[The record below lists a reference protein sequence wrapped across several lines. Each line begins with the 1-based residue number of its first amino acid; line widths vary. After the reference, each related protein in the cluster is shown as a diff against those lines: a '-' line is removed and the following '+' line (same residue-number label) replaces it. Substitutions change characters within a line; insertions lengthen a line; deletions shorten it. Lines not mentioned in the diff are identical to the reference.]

1 MGGAEAAGDARRDA
15 SAAGTRAGLV
25 TMNSILWGNGAI
37 HPWIVVRSS
46 LDDVPD
52 ALWAPRKFCSRLAI
66 MRNMYCRFVSAGRL
80 PDFFVDLTPDEDPF
94 YDPPGHQVRERTAA
108 RARARADAQ
117 SSHPNRRARSQL
129 VGVAFAY
136 LDSANYLIEQSE
148 TTPIVDFHGRWVG
161 SGSLPRAA
169 RRALCL
175 ATLTPIVV
183 DGAGEW
189 APWTSTSSRAWA
201 TRTRRTSDRSCT
213 RPKKRGSTTRR

>member
-94 YDPPGHQVRERTAA
+94 YDPPGHQVREMAGGPRAERSHA
-108 RARARADAQ
+108 HCRARAARGRRVRVPRLGKLSDRAVGDDA
-117 SSHPNRRARSQL
+117 HRR
-129 VGVAFAY
+129 
-136 LDSANYLIEQSE
+136 
-148 TTPIVDFHGRWVG
+148 
-161 SGSLPRAA
+161 LPRKV
-169 RRALCL
+169 CGG
-175 ATLTPIVV
+175 
-183 DGAGEW
+183 GA
-189 APWTSTSSRAWA
+189 P
-201 TRTRRTSDRSCT
+201 
-213 RPKKRGSTTRR
+213 

>member
-108 RARARADAQ
+108 RARARARTLRALT
-117 SSHPNRRARSQL
+117 RTVARARS
-129 VGVAFAY
+129 
-136 LDSANYLIEQSE
+136 S
-148 TTPIVDFHGRWVG
+148 
-161 SGSLPRAA
+161 
-169 RRALCL
+169 
-175 ATLTPIVV
+175 
-183 DGAGEW
+183 W
-189 APWTSTSSRAWA
+189 ASRSRTSTL
-201 TRTRRTSDRSCT
+201 RTI
-213 RPKKRGSTTRR
+213 